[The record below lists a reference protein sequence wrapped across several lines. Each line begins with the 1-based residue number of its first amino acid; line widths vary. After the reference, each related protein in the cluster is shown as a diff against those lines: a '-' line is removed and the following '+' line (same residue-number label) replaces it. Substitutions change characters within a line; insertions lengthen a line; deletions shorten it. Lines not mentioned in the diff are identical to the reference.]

1 MGLWDDFTDAVSSVS
16 TAVGDTI
23 GAVGGAV
30 DDATGGL
37 ASSALNYADDY
48 VFDTV
53 DYVTDGAINIDYDNG
68 NFSVGVGFEGYAYAG
83 ASVGESGVSTS
94 GDIYGGSAYEFGLTD
109 QGFVASGSAGIDWGP
124 LPYAE
129 GHVQVD
135 ENGYVNIG
143 GRAQGT
149 LPTQY
154 GIFSGKVSGGIETN
168 ADGWGAYGSTHGSW
182 TTPTA

>member
-16 TAVGDTI
+16 TAVGDGI
-23 GAVGGAV
+23 GAVGSAV

-37 ASSALNYADDY
+37 ASTALNYADDY

-53 DYVTDGAINIDYDNG
+53 DYDNG

-109 QGFVASGSAGIDWGP
+109 QGFVASGSAGI
-124 LPYAE
+124 
-129 GHVQVD
+129 
-135 ENGYVNIG
+135 
-143 GRAQGT
+143 
-149 LPTQY
+149 
-154 GIFSGKVSGGIETN
+154 
-168 ADGWGAYGSTHGSW
+168 
-182 TTPTA
+182 